1 MRNAAIAVLALLA
14 LAAVASAERTREH
27 EATDHKSVP
36 FRGGKEARAAD
47 FAAADTDKSGSLSKD
62 EFLAFATDAL
72 VKHMKTRRAMPG
84 RTDARKEKVA
94 SARAQKRASGMFL
107 KMDVDMDQQLSEE
120 EVVNHEKVLKDAMK
134 KAREEH
140 RAAHKA
146 ERAEKSKARRAGHDH
161 HDLAERRAEQKE
173 NRRKHREERQAARQH
188 RAEERK
194 EKASERREAAMARHA
209 AKRAAIDAKT
219 WDPIAKAPLAEA
231 PKAEEALKAAPAA
244 EATQA
249 DANTVA
255 ADDTPSA

>member
-14 LAAVASAERTREH
+14 LAAVASAERNREH
-27 EATDHKSVP
+27 ETTDHKSVP

-94 SARAQKRASGMFL
+94 TARAQKRASGMFL